1 LKESCLSGEIVS
13 RVNKLKRLLEVNIK
27 RKQFGKSN
35 LVIRNLAFNIEK
47 NKFTTIIGP
56 NGCGKSTLLKAI
68 IGLDQEYDGLIKLN
82 GKEINSPAKECSIVF
97 QEPRL
102 MPWMSVNENIS
113 FGLEKNDK
121 TIVYD
126 LLELLELENFSDNF
140 PHQLSGGMAQ
150 KVALART
157 LVNLP
162 NLLLLD
168 EPFGSLDAIT
178 RHKLQRKLLEIIEKE
193 NSTALLVTH
202 DLDEAVYLSDE
213 ILVMSQRPARIIK
226 KYAIN
231 LPKPRDRADKRFS
244 DMVAKIY
251 FDLEKD
257 SILE

>member
-1 LKESCLSGEIVS
+1 M
-13 RVNKLKRLLEVNIK
+13 KRLLEVNIK
-27 RKQFGKSN
+27 RKQFGKNN
-35 LVIRNLAFNIEK
+35 LVIRNLAFIIEK

-56 NGCGKSTLLKAI
+56 SGCGKSTLLKAI
-68 IGLDQEYDGLIKLN
+68 VGLDQDYEGLIKLN
-82 GKEINSPAKECSIVF
+82 GRGINSPTKECGIIF

-102 MPWMSVNENIS
+102 MPWMSVKENIS
-113 FGLEKNDK
+113 FGLEKNNK
-121 TIVYD
+121 NIVYE
-126 LLELLELENFSDNF
+126 LLELLELGDFSGNF

-150 KVALART
+150 KAALARA
-157 LVNLP
+157 LVNMP

-178 RHKLQRKLLEIIEKE
+178 RHKLQRKLLELIEKE

-213 ILVMSQRPARIIK
+213 ILIMSQRPARIIK
-226 KYAIN
+226 QYEIN

-251 FDLEKD
+251 KYLEKD
-257 SILE
+257 LIEI